1 MSTEPGSLR
10 VVIVDDHEMVR
21 QALASF
27 LRDNHGVDVVGQA
40 SDASAALSIVDKT
53 TPDVLVLDYGIP
65 EGGAMRVIEELVA
78 RKCTTRILVLTVH
91 DSSHYAVRTLEAGA
105 HGFMVKSS
113 AIKELADA
121 IDVVREGG
129 VYITPDLLGE
139 VLAHMRQPKR
149 HRVGLAALSERE
161 LQMLCHL
168 GEGMSLSEIAK
179 ELRVSTSA
187 ASTYRL
193 RLLEKLNLKTTAD
206 AIRFALEHRVVT

>member
-1 MSTEPGSLR
+1 MSTEPDSLR

-27 LRDNHGVDVVGQA
+27 LQDNHSIDVVGQA
-40 SDASAALSIVDKT
+40 SDASAALNIVDKT
-53 TPDVLVLDYGIP
+53 TPDLLVLDYSIP
-65 EGGAMRVIEELVA
+65 EGGAMRVIKELVA
-78 RKCTTRILVLTVH
+78 RKHTTRILVLTVH
-91 DSSHYAVRTLEAGA
+91 DSSHYAVRILEAGA

-113 AIKELADA
+113 AIKELAAA
-121 IDVVREGG
+121 IDVVRKGE
-129 VYITPDLLGE
+129 VYVTPDLLGE

-149 HRVGLAALSERE
+149 QRVGLAALSDRE
-161 LQMLCHL
+161 LQVLCHL

-193 RLLEKLNLKTTAD
+193 RLLDKLNLKTTAD
-206 AIRFALEHRVVT
+206 AIRFALEQRIVT